1 MNTSG
6 NKMRGLFDRLEGF
19 FSLQD
24 YFLFFVR
31 MWAAKIFYLSGR
43 SKVGEGFLTPSDLTV
58 SLFEDEYALPLIPA
72 DMAAHLALYAETFFP
87 IMLILGLGAR
97 IGALGLIGMAFVIQV
112 FVYPGYFPDH
122 LTWVGALLPIF
133 MLGAGRL
140 SFDYF
145 LVRQAN

>member
-1 MNTSG
+1 MNNSG
-6 NKMRGLFDRLEGF
+6 NKMRGLIDRLEGIF
-19 FSLQD
+19 TVQD

-43 SKVGEGFLTPSDLTV
+43 SKVGEGFFTPSDLTV
-58 SLFEDEYALPLIPA
+58 SLFEDEYAVPLIPA
-72 DMAAHLALYAETFFP
+72 DLAAQLALYAETFFP

-97 IGALGLIGMAFVIQV
+97 IGALGLIGMALVIQV

-122 LTWVGALLPIF
+122 LTWLAALLPIV

-140 SFDYF
+140 SLDFL
-145 LVRQAN
+145 LVRRAG

>member
-1 MNTSG
+1 MNNSG
-6 NKMRGLFDRLEGF
+6 NKMRGLIDRLEGIF
-19 FSLQD
+19 TVQD

-43 SKVGEGFLTPSDLTV
+43 SKVGEGFLTPSDITV
-58 SLFEDEYALPLIPA
+58 SLFEDEYAVPLIPA
-72 DMAAHLALYAETFFP
+72 DLAAQLALYAETFFP

-97 IGALGLIGMAFVIQV
+97 IGALGLIGMTLVIQV

-122 LTWVGALLPIF
+122 LTWLAALLPIV

-140 SFDYF
+140 SLDFL
-145 LVRQAN
+145 LVRRAG

>member
-6 NKMRGLFDRLEGF
+6 NKMRGLIDRLEGIF
-19 FSLQD
+19 TLQD

-97 IGALGLIGMAFVIQV
+97 IGALGLIGMALVIQI

-122 LTWVGALLPIF
+122 LTWIGGLLPIV

-140 SFDYF
+140 SLDS
-145 LVRQAN
+145 LLTRRAG